1 MILAATLPSVLRY
14 CLSATGRGRGI
25 IHFRCFIM
33 SCGGVPQNTI
43 RIHSQW
49 NLMCL
54 WKCFMVSCIDPA
66 FLVHMYLLYLVTATG
81 CYLNQ
86 LISQYVTS
94 KVNTSGGMFDCRVSC
109 KQFVSWIL
117 GKCPRPMKIAI
128 LLDIF
133 KN

>member
-1 MILAATLPSVLRY
+1 MVLAATLVSVLCC
-14 CLSATGRGRGI
+14 CLSATGRGCGI

-33 SCGGVPQNTI
+33 LCGGVLQNTI
-43 RIHSQW
+43 RILSQW
-49 NLMCL
+49 NLMCY
-54 WKCFMVSCIDPA
+54 WKCFMVSCIHPA

-94 KVNTSGGMFDCRVSC
+94 KVNASRGMFDCRVSC

-117 GKCPRPMKIAI
+117 GKCPRPMKISI
-128 LLDIF
+128 L
-133 KN
+133 